1 MDQKKEW
8 LADFKAKNH
17 RNPTIEEV
25 TEASKNGF
33 VLVGSSVFNQSEE
46 ERVTAKP
53 VITLAEKWRDKFE
66 LVNGRLPNLEEV
78 RQAKSAGFNSVT
90 PLAIKQ
96 TENEPNPV
104 PRVPRQKMSQG
115 KKIAI
120 TTGVVVIAIGIAL
133 VTWGTKYY
141 AKAATAQRT
150 LKVLKSES
158 AAQYAKNFVWSDT
171 KKKIDQDALSPF
183 INNMA
188 SAKWSNQREK
198 DIYNLM
204 LSGQNDDGFIFKR
217 TGNAF
222 LVFPKYQLTVKPVD
236 FNVSTNNKGMTLK
249 MNGTTIGKSNS
260 NRYSKAFKHQVSG
273 LYQFNATGKISGQ
286 DVATSD
292 ERKIDSST
300 DVNLAIEMISF
311 DVNSNLSSGDLY
323 IGETKVGTL
332 KDGLLSVKNMP
343 VSKGAKAYVQA
354 NFGDQTV
361 RTSKTSKT
369 SLKDLYD
376 GESINLNAD
385 DLLTEDDA
393 NSTISSM
400 YDALGSYASQEE
412 DPDNLAMFKNG
423 ANNKAYQDYK
433 KMIRHNL
440 HDAKRNAESVSF
452 KSPNVK
458 SVKQTSLTTADAV
471 YQVKTDFRYTTDE
484 DNDSYG
490 DLTQTFELTA
500 HMVYDKR
507 NKAWQVESIDSDQK
521 KISEDNNVK

>member
-25 TEASKNGF
+25 TEAGKNGF
-33 VLVGSSVFNQSEE
+33 VWVGIQSTQGEE
-46 ERVTAKP
+46 ELVTSKP
-53 VITLAEKWRDKFE
+53 VATSAETWRDKFE

-78 RQAKSAGFNSVT
+78 RQAKIAGFNSVT
-90 PLAIKQ
+90 PLAINQ
-96 TENEPNPV
+96 TKNEPNPV
-104 PRVPRQKMSQG
+104 LRVSRQKMSQG

-120 TTGVVVIAIGIAL
+120 TTGVVVIAVGIVL

-183 INNMA
+183 VNNIA

-354 NFGDQTV
+354 KFGDQTI
-361 RTSKTSKT
+361 RTSKT

-385 DLLTEDDA
+385 DLMTEDDA
-393 NSTISSM
+393 NSTVSSM

-412 DPDNLAMFKNG
+412 DPNNLDMFKNG

-471 YQVKTDFRYTTDE
+471 YQVKTDFRYTTDD

-490 DLTQTFELTA
+490 DVTQTFELTA

-507 NKAWQVESIDSDQK
+507 NKVWQVESIDSDQK
-521 KISEDNNVK
+521 KISEDNNVS